1 MKKVTQ
7 SMSIRLYKRAIN
19 QNERSNLLR
28 GIVVCGNKGV
38 LWNTLSYLIPHINQ
52 TMLVMIVAL
61 SGFALS
67 KLFRSMN
74 MNKCLC
80 APSLSRDSVV
90 NASDVLLPNI
100 SESLVGS
107 CPTDNIAYSN

>member
-7 SMSIRLYKRAIN
+7 SMSIRLYKRTLN
-19 QNERSNLLR
+19 QNERSNLPR

-38 LWNTLSYLIPHINQ
+38 LWNTLSYLIPHI
-52 TMLVMIVAL
+52 VVL
-61 SGFALS
+61 SVFALS

-100 SESLVGS
+100 SELVGS
-107 CPTDNIAYSN
+107 YPTDNITYSN